1 MKTTMKVAQLV
12 KPGEPFQLDEIPIPQ
27 VRPGDVLVNVKACGV
42 VPNMTA
48 VSSGKHWYLLP
59 PLPAVYG
66 LDCAGL
72 VADVGEGVT
81 SFKAGDRV
89 FINPLLTCGQC
100 HYCKSGKELMCPS
113 LTLRGYFGTGPESE
127 RLMKAYPF
135 GGFSEYT
142 TANADKLVRLPASV
156 SFETAARL
164 GYVGTSYHALKRA
177 GITAGSSVLIHGI
190 TGTLGVGAAL
200 LALAL
205 GATRIL
211 GTGRKTDV
219 MQRLEKLGKGRIKTF
234 ALGSGKL
241 DEWVRSETDGLG
253 ADGMIECQGR
263 AADIGTTHE
272 AIASLKRG
280 GTAVIVGAVEGK
292 IAFEYVF
299 WLATATNLTG
309 SMWFSTAEGDAMM
322 EMARA
327 GTLDLSSIEH
337 KTYPLAKVDEALAF
351 AATSP
356 GGFTNVVVTI

>member
-1 MKTTMKVAQLV
+1 MKSTMKVAQLV
-12 KPGEPFQLDEIPIPQ
+12 TPGEPFAIAEVPVPE
-27 VRPGDVLVNVKACGV
+27 VHPGDVLVNVKACGV
-42 VPNMTA
+42 VPNMNA
-48 VSSGKHWYLLP
+48 VVSGKFWYLLP

-66 LDCAGL
+66 LDCAGV
-72 VADVGEGVT
+72 VAKVGEGVT

-89 FINPLLTCGQC
+89 FVNPLLTCGQC
-100 HYCKSGKELMCPS
+100 HYCKSGKEQMCPS
-113 LTLRGYFGTGPESE
+113 LTLRGYFGTGPETE
-127 RLMKAYPF
+127 RLFKRYPY

-142 TANADKLVRLPASV
+142 TSAADKLVKLPDNV

-164 GYVGTSYHALKRA
+164 GYIGTSYSALKRA
-177 GITAGSSVLIHGI
+177 GVTNGSSVLIHGG
-190 TGTLGVGAAL
+190 TGTLGVAAAL
-200 LALAL
+200 LALGM

-211 GTGRKTDV
+211 CTGRKTEV
-219 MQRLEKLGKGRIKTF
+219 MQRLEKIGKGRIKTF

-241 DEWVRSETDGLG
+241 DEWVRAETDGLG

-272 AIASLKRG
+272 AIAGLKRG
-280 GTAVIVGAVEGK
+280 GTCVIVGAVEGK
-292 IAFEYVF
+292 IAFEYVY
-299 WLATATNLTG
+299 WLITAANLTG
-309 SMWFSTAEGDAMM
+309 QIWFTTAEGDEMM

-337 KTYPLAKVDEALAF
+337 QTFPLEKVNDALAL